1 MNSAIVTQFLDATIM
16 HSQTLISILFW
27 VAVFG
32 FTGIVSEDLQ
42 KSELAYKLN
51 TLVRHTGWRFMEDV
65 KIIKTINECR
75 TITDPM
81 SEILGAIWSNR
92 NPVDESNVL
101 DRYTEV
107 WTVLRCKYAEV
118 IIKYKIFLLHLIRV
132 CRNEKKKLN
141 NETTAY
147 SFQKYYHCFD
157 SVLTKLQNVSPSL
170 RNLADALDLI
180 NSLDPPTKP
189 RQSINVAYDKL
200 AKFTKTFPPNT
211 VSKLTQQGID
221 EDSVDLEMKTISEYI
236 RDVFNKNITSFVARF
251 CVMPLHKEWTAENI
265 IRDYEYKKI
274 IQRLPQEATLLE
286 YIMNEVD
293 WYAGDIFG
301 SWFINLGFALDDT
314 GNVTIRNN

>member
-118 IIKYKIFLLHLIRV
+118 IIKYRIFLSHLIRN
-132 CRNEKKKLN
+132 CRSEKVKKN
-141 NETTAY
+141 HKTTNA
-147 SFQKYYHCFD
+147 SLQRYYHCFH

-180 NSLDPPTKP
+180 NSLDPLMKP
-189 RQSINVAYDKL
+189 KQSIHLAYDKL
-200 AKFTKTFPPNT
+200 AEFTKTFPPNT
-211 VSKLTQQGID
+211 VSKLSQQGID
-221 EDSVDLEMKTISEYI
+221 EDSVDLEMKTISENI
-236 RDVFNKNITSFVARF
+236 NDVFKNNINKFVARC

-265 IRDYEYKKI
+265 IRDYEYKKV

-293 WYAGDIFG
+293 WYAGDILG
-301 SWFINLGFALDDT
+301 SWFINLGFAYDDT
-314 GNVTIRNN
+314 GNVTIVNI

>member
-101 DRYTEV
+101 DRYTEI

-118 IIKYKIFLLHLIRV
+118 IIKYRIFLQHLIRV
-132 CRNEKKKLN
+132 CRKEKIKLN
-141 NETTAY
+141 NKTTDI
-147 SFQKYYHCFD
+147 SLQRYYHCFD
-157 SVLTKLQNVSPSL
+157 SVLTKLHNVSPWF
-170 RNLADALDLI
+170 RTLADTLTYI
-180 NSLDPPTKP
+180 YSIGPKWKP
-189 RQSINVAYDKL
+189 KQSVMIGMEKL
-200 AKFTKTFPPNT
+200 AEFTETLRSDTRSKFAQNGFY
-211 VSKLTQQGID
+211 
-221 EDSVDLEMKTISEYI
+221 EDLVDLELKSISEYI
-236 RDVFNKNITSFVARF
+236 QNVFHSSVSTFVTRY
-251 CVMPLHKEWTAENI
+251 CVMPLHREWTAENL
-265 IRDYEYKKI
+265 IRDYQYKMITQRIPQDTPFIEYVK
-274 IQRLPQEATLLE
+274 
-286 YIMNEVD
+286 NEVD
-293 WYAGDIFG
+293 WYANDILG
-301 SWFINLGFALDDT
+301 SWFINLGFAYDDT
-314 GNVTIRNN
+314 GNVAIRNI